1 MRIVSLLPSAT
12 EIVCAIGL
20 GDELVGVTHE
30 CDWPPEVVGKPVM
43 TRTVEPMP
51 GATSRDIHRSVTAAM
66 HGGSSLYAL
75 DEAALA
81 AAEPDLILT
90 QELCRVCAVSY
101 REVNEV
107 ARAIDADITVVSLE
121 PTSIEGI
128 LNTIA
133 TVGAMAEAEDEA
145 MELVGSLRERLGAIE
160 ALVETRRD
168 SGRPAIRV
176 VGLEWLDP
184 PFAAGHWVPEQI
196 RRAGGWDLLG
206 ADGDRSVETTWDA
219 VAEVDPEMLILMPC
233 GFHLP
238 ETVAEWART
247 PEAVVVPRAHGRPSR
262 PGLRRRRIVVL
273 QPARAP
279 GHRRHR
285 TPRRDPGP
293 GRVRGY
299 RPDRVLDPDPGLGP
313 VHRAVP
319 SDLRLP
325 VVRRQPHD
333 ARTRRPGGLGPAL
346 PGLRR
351 QGRRQRVPPL
361 PPAPGHR
368 RAWGVEAQREGRGP
382 PTSAAAPTRPDR
394 RPCRRPRPRDDRV
407 LRGPRAGVRRLVS
420 APRPVCP
427 RPDPRCRL
435 GRRAR
440 RRRPMAGWPADE
452 RRDRRAGRR
461 DRLVVAVA
469 GREGRRVPVRRERGA
484 PRPGPRAPGRARPA
498 GAPARPRRLGRA
510 GPAGR
515 RALHRV
521 LAQPRAGRPAATR
534 SSPSPGRG

>member
-30 CDWPPEVVGKPVM
+30 CDWPPEAVGKPVM
-43 TRTVEPMP
+43 TRSVRPMP
-51 GATSRDIHRSVTAAM
+51 GATSRDIHRSVTAAV

-101 REVNEV
+101 REVNDA

-128 LNTIA
+128 LNAIA

-168 SGRPAIRV
+168 SGRPPIRV

-206 ADGDRSVETTWDA
+206 ADGERSVETTWDA

-238 ETVAEWART
+238 ETVSEWART
-247 PEAVVVPRAHGRPSR
+247 PKPSW
-262 PGLRRRRIVVL
+262 
-273 QPARAP
+273 
-279 GHRRHR
+279 
-285 TPRRDPGP
+285 
-293 GRVRGY
+293 Y
-299 RPDRVLDPDPGLGP
+299 RELTA
-313 VHRAVP
+313 VHRGQVFAVDG
-319 SDLRLP
+319 S
-325 VVRRQPHD
+325 
-333 ARTRRPGGLGPAL
+333 
-346 PGLRR
+346 
-351 QGRRQRVPPL
+351 
-361 PPAPGHR
+361 
-368 RAWGVEAQREGRGP
+368 
-382 PTSAAAPTRPDR
+382 SYF
-394 RPCRRPRPRDDRV
+394 
-407 LRGPRAGVRRLVS
+407 S
-420 APRPVCP
+420 
-427 RPDPRCRL
+427 
-435 GRRAR
+435 
-440 RRRPMAGWPADE
+440 
-452 RRDRRAGRR
+452 
-461 DRLVVAVA
+461 
-469 GREGRRVPVRRERGA
+469 
-484 PRPGPRAPGRARPA
+484 RPGPRVIDGIELLAEILDPDAFVDTAPIGSWTPIPA
-498 GAPARPRRLGRA
+498 
-510 GPAGR
+510 
-515 RALHRV
+515 
-521 LAQPRAGRPAATR
+521 
-534 SSPSPGRG
+534 